1 MGFLCGRGGVVLLSR
16 AGTGAALHRRRPS
29 HPGTYWSGPSGSRGR
44 SPGCPTR
51 RRPVLRPG
59 RKTSFTTLGTSTPPR
74 YPPRMIPT
82 VVWGTGNV
90 GRAAI
95 RAVDA
100 HPALELTAVI
110 VHDPAKAGRDAGEL
124 AGLGHRLGVTATR
137 DIEAV
142 LAARP
147 AAVVYAASGDIR
159 PDDAL
164 ADITRAITAGAV
176 VVSPALYP
184 LYDHRS
190 APPEFR
196 DPVLA
201 AIAEGGG
208 SLFASGVDP
217 GWGNDVLPLLISGLG
232 TTVDAIRCQEIF
244 DYSTYDQPDS
254 VRHLVGM
261 GHPMDYEPMMLM
273 PSIPTMVWG
282 GQIRMMAR
290 ALGVEL
296 DEIRETSQRRALDT
310 TVHTPSMGVFE
321 AGTQG
326 AIRFEVQGV
335 VGGEPR
341 IVIEHVTRIHP
352 SCAPDWPVPPDGG
365 AGAHRVVIEG
375 RPRIEVTVEATDEGE
390 NRSAGGNAT
399 AVGRLVGA
407 IDWLVAAE
415 PGLYDALDVPLRPAV
430 GRLGRKQP

>member
-1 MGFLCGRGGVVLLSR
+1 
-16 AGTGAALHRRRPS
+16 
-29 HPGTYWSGPSGSRGR
+29 
-44 SPGCPTR
+44 
-51 RRPVLRPG
+51 
-59 RKTSFTTLGTSTPPR
+59 
-74 YPPRMIPT
+74 MIST

-95 RAVDA
+95 RAVEA

-110 VHDPAKAGRDAGEL
+110 VHNPDKVGRDAGEL
-124 AGLGHRLGVTATR
+124 AGLDNPLGVAAT
-137 DIEAV
+137 DDVEAV

-147 AAVVYAASGDIR
+147 AAVVYAASGDVR

-164 ADITRAITAGAV
+164 ADLVRAVSAGAA

-184 LYDHRS
+184 LYDHRN

-196 DPVLA
+196 DPLLA
-201 AIAEGGG
+201 AVEEGGG

-217 GWGNDVLPLLISGLG
+217 GWGNDVLPLLLSGLG
-232 TTVDAIRCQEIF
+232 TTIDVIRCQEIF

-254 VRHLVGM
+254 VRYLVGM
-261 GHPMDYEPMMLM
+261 GQPMDFEPMMLM
-273 PSIPTMVWG
+273 PSVPTMVWG
-282 GQIRMMAR
+282 GQVRMMAR

-296 DEIRETSQRRALDT
+296 DEIRETSDRRALDT
-310 TVHTPSMGVFE
+310 TVTTRTMGDFE

-326 AIRFEVQGV
+326 AIRFEVQGIV
-335 VGGEPR
+335 EGEPR
-341 IVIEHVTRIHP
+341 IVIEHVTRIHA
-352 SCAPDWPVPPDGG
+352 SCAPDWPTPPDG

-375 RPRIEVTVEATDEGE
+375 RPRIEVTIEATDEGE

-415 PGLYDALDVPLRPAV
+415 PGLYDALDIPLRPAV
-430 GRLGRKQP
+430 GKLGRKQP

>member
-1 MGFLCGRGGVVLLSR
+1 
-16 AGTGAALHRRRPS
+16 
-29 HPGTYWSGPSGSRGR
+29 
-44 SPGCPTR
+44 
-51 RRPVLRPG
+51 
-59 RKTSFTTLGTSTPPR
+59 
-74 YPPRMIPT
+74 MIPT

-95 RAVDA
+95 RAVEA
-100 HPALELTAVI
+100 HPALALTAVI
-110 VHDPAKAGRDAGEL
+110 VHNPAKVGRDAGEL
-124 AGLGHRLGVTATR
+124 AGLDRRLGLPAT
-137 DIEAV
+137 DDVGAV

-147 AAVVYAASGDIR
+147 AAVVYAASGDVR

-164 ADITRAITAGAV
+164 ADITRAVRAGAA

-217 GWGNDVLPLLISGLG
+217 GWGNDVLPLLLSGLG
-232 TTVDAIRCQEIF
+232 TTVDAIRCQEVF

-261 GHPMDYEPMMLM
+261 GHPMEYEPMMLM
-273 PSIPTMVWG
+273 PSVPTMVWG
-282 GQIRMMAR
+282 GQVRMMAR

-296 DEIRETSQRRALDT
+296 DDIRETSERRALDT
-310 TVHTPSMGVFE
+310 TVTTPSMGVFE

-326 AIRFEVQGV
+326 AIRFEVQGIV
-335 VGGEPR
+335 AGEPR
-341 IVIEHVTRIHP
+341 IVIEHVTRIHA
-352 SCAPDWPVPPDGG
+352 SCAPDWPTPPDGG

-375 RPRIEVTVEATDEGE
+375 RPRIEVTVEATDEGG

-407 IDWLVAAE
+407 IDWLVEAE

-430 GRLGRKQP
+430 GKLGRKRP

>member
-1 MGFLCGRGGVVLLSR
+1 
-16 AGTGAALHRRRPS
+16 
-29 HPGTYWSGPSGSRGR
+29 
-44 SPGCPTR
+44 
-51 RRPVLRPG
+51 
-59 RKTSFTTLGTSTPPR
+59 
-74 YPPRMIPT
+74 MIST
-82 VVWGTGNV
+82 VVWGAGNV

-95 RAVDA
+95 RAVEA
-100 HPALELTAVI
+100 HPALTLTAVL
-110 VHDPAKAGRDAGEL
+110 VHNPDKTGRDAGEL
-124 AGLGHRLGVTATR
+124 AGLDHPLGVTAT
-137 DIEAV
+137 DGIEAV

-147 AAVVYAASGDIR
+147 DAVVYAASGDIR

-164 ADITRAITAGAV
+164 ADITRAIRAGAV

-184 LYDHRS
+184 LYDQRN

-201 AIAEGGG
+201 AVEAGGG

-254 VRHLVGM
+254 VRLLVGM
-261 GHPMDYEPMMLM
+261 GQPMDFEPMMLM
-273 PSIPTMVWG
+273 PSVPTMVWG
-282 GQIRMMAR
+282 GQIRLMAR

-296 DEIRETSQRRALDT
+296 DEIRETSERRALDATVT
-310 TVHTPSMGVFE
+310 TRTMGAFE

-352 SCAPDWPVPPDGG
+352 SCAPDWPVPPDG
-365 AGAHRVVIEG
+365 AGAHRVIIEG

-407 IDWLVAAE
+407 IDWLMEAE
-415 PGLYDALDVPLRPAV
+415 PGIYDALDVPLRPAV
-430 GRLGRKQP
+430 GKLGRKQS

>member
-1 MGFLCGRGGVVLLSR
+1 
-16 AGTGAALHRRRPS
+16 
-29 HPGTYWSGPSGSRGR
+29 
-44 SPGCPTR
+44 
-51 RRPVLRPG
+51 
-59 RKTSFTTLGTSTPPR
+59 
-74 YPPRMIPT
+74 MIST

-95 RAVDA
+95 RAVEA
-100 HPALELTAVI
+100 HPALTLTAVL
-110 VHDPAKAGRDAGEL
+110 VHNPDKTGRDAGEL
-124 AGLGHRLGVTATR
+124 AGLDHPLGVTAT
-137 DIEAV
+137 DGIEAV

-147 AAVVYAASGDIR
+147 DAVVYAASGDIR

-164 ADITRAITAGAV
+164 ADITRAIRAGAV

-184 LYDHRS
+184 LYDQRN

-201 AIAEGGG
+201 AVEAGGG

-254 VRHLVGM
+254 VRLLVGM
-261 GHPMDYEPMMLM
+261 GQPMDFEPMMLM
-273 PSIPTMVWG
+273 PSVPTMVWG
-282 GQIRMMAR
+282 GQIRLMAR

-296 DEIRETSQRRALDT
+296 DEIRETSERRALDT
-310 TVHTPSMGVFE
+310 TVTTRTMGAFE

-352 SCAPDWPVPPDGG
+352 SCAPDWPAPPDG
-365 AGAHRVVIEG
+365 AGAHRVIIEG

-407 IDWLVAAE
+407 IDWLMEAE
-415 PGLYDALDVPLRPAV
+415 PGIYDALDVPLRPAV
-430 GRLGRKQP
+430 GKLGRKQS